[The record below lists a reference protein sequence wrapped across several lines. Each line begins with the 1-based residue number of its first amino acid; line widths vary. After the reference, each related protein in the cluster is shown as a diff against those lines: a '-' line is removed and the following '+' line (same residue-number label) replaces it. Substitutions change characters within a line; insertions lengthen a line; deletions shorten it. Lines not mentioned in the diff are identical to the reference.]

1 MVEMV
6 VADMALRQ
14 DIYEGKCL
22 VYSGDT
28 ESRTY
33 ENGM

>member
-1 MVEMV
+1 MVKMV

-22 VYSGDT
+22 AYSGDT

>member
-22 VYSGDT
+22 GYSTDT
-28 ESRTY
+28 ELRTY
-33 ENGM
+33 QKGM

>member
-14 DIYEGKCL
+14 DIYEGKSL
-22 VYSGDT
+22 GHSGDT